1 MEHFGRS
8 TTNVEGQT
16 EQLAWADAYL
26 AELNESIRAIVQPTH
41 SLCMELQCRLTGLET
56 KLALTNR
63 AITEELNIMWM
74 EIIRMRAQLSQLS
87 QSVQTVP
94 VQLQTLV
101 RQVDNMEEYLA
112 HVRDTLGQ
120 DLDEPEATRDL
131 D

>member
-1 MEHFGRS
+1 MERS
-8 TTNVEGQT
+8 RRSITNVEGQT
-16 EQLAWADAYL
+16 ERLAWADAYL

-74 EIIRMRAQLSQLS
+74 EIIRMRDNCLSCPSLS
-87 QSVQTVP
+87 IPFRYNYRHSSD
-94 VQLQTLV
+94 
-101 RQVDNMEEYLA
+101 RVDNMEEYLA